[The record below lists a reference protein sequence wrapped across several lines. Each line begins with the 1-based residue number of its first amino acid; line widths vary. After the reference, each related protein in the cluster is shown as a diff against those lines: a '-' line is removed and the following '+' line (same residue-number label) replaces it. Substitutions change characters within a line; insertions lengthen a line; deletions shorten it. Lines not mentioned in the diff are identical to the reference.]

1 MANGL
6 FGAGT
11 NSLFLALGL
20 VLCAAVGYFLGSVNS
35 AIIISKI
42 RYRQDIR
49 QYGSK
54 NAGMTNMLRTYG
66 KSAAAMTLLGD
77 VAKAVIACLIGKLLL
92 GESGGYVAGFFCII
106 GHVFPI
112 YYGFKGGKGVLTLAS
127 MVLVMNWQTF
137 LVLFTLFILIVSC
150 TKYISLGSVMC
161 ALLYP
166 IVLSKF
172 AEPNIFGVVVSILVA
187 ILVTVMHRSNI
198 KRLLDGNENKLKL
211 GKEKVKTWKLVL
223 LNAVIIC
230 ITFAL
235 ILTDIVSSSGMTER
249 KNKAVEY
256 GDYYISE
263 LQLRYLYIKSAKDF
277 LSDPANSSDEIVKNY
292 DPEKKLDEQNIKDGV
307 TYADFFMEA
316 ATESA
321 GELMILYKEAKTA
334 GVDVSSSDERC
345 LAEFNKM
352 REDFSAGDSFGRY
365 INRTYGKGVGESD
378 IRSIILSQ
386 VTVDDYIKSV
396 GEEKAAEIVKQN
408 ENSVTVDK
416 NDTEKIIKGD
426 YI

>member
-11 NSLFLALGL
+11 SSLFLALGL

-35 AIIISKI
+35 AIIISKV

-49 QYGSK
+49 HYGSK

-66 KSAAAMTLLGD
+66 KSAALMTLLGD
-77 VAKAVIACLIGKLLL
+77 VAKAVIACCIGRLLL

-137 LVLFTLFILIVSC
+137 LVLFTLFVLIVSC

-198 KRLLDGNENKLKL
+198 KRLLDGNENKLNL
-211 GKEKVKTWKLVL
+211 GKVKVWKLVL

-235 ILTDIVSSSGMTER
+235 IFTDIVSSSGMNER
-249 KNKAVEY
+249 KNKALEY
-256 GDYYISE
+256 GDHYISE
-263 LQLRYLYIKSAKDF
+263 LQLRYLYVKSAKDF
-277 LSDPANSSDEIVKNY
+277 LSDPANSSDDIVKNY
-292 DPEKKLDEQNIKDGV
+292 DPEKKLDEQSVKDGV
-307 TYADFFMEA
+307 TYADFFMEK
-316 ATESA
+316 ATKSA